1 MLVLK
6 LLGPGGLRGVR
17 AETLLRAGLNA
28 ERLAACGHGIV
39 AVTQHVMGTV
49 QELAQ
54 LGFRV

>member
-1 MLVLK
+1 MLK